1 MRGWAIVW
9 LDDGATADS
18 PVLRSWLA
26 ILQTGITHSIIST
39 RRNTFSLHVKCPL
52 LLPDFNQNWNMPTKF
67 SEVLELLHVYWWR
80 VSDFNGRSVGLWTR
94 QNGRMEDNRTV
105 SDFELHS
112 KLPIFTIWRLSQC
125 VFFPPHVYRSVGFVI
140 FTATEWNPLLHVP
153 AVLDQPRYCFS
164 ALASKAAWHITI
176 KQPKNINK
184 LRDRS
189 LDRGDEWFADIR
201 PAVFMLL
208 FLQWE
213 FFYCKYKRK
222 HFILKL
228 DACVND

>member
-18 PVLRSWLA
+18 QILRSWLE

-39 RRNTFSLHVKCPL
+39 RRNTFSLHVKFPL

-125 VFFPPHVYRSVGFVI
+125 VFFPPCLSLCWIRYFHSHWVEPSAPRVCCIRS
-140 FTATEWNPLLHVP
+140 T
-153 AVLDQPRYCFS
+153 AVLLFCF
-164 ALASKAAWHITI
+164 
-176 KQPKNINK
+176 
-184 LRDRS
+184 
-189 LDRGDEWFADIR
+189 G
-201 PAVFMLL
+201 V
-208 FLQWE
+208 
-213 FFYCKYKRK
+213 
-222 HFILKL
+222 
-228 DACVND
+228 